1 MMQQRIASLVG
12 ALALAFV
19 AVLGIASPALAA
31 DEINNAVDAD
41 WTGTCTDRRYT
52 PNVEGCVEP
61 GGDILWVKDNA
72 ANGYSVKL
80 RWYDLDGSRTGECVD
95 TLGQAK
101 AWTVCNKDFT
111 EGHRIR
117 WSLGWNSANGWDYS
131 DWWTTTV

>member
-1 MMQQRIASLVG
+1 MKQRIAALMG
-12 ALALAFV
+12 ALALSV
-19 AVLGIASPALAA
+19 IAVLGIASPAMAA
-31 DEINNAVDAD
+31 DEINYAVDAD

-80 RWYDLDGSRTGECVD
+80 RWYDLDGSRTGECID

-101 AWTVCNKDFT
+101 AWTICNKDFT